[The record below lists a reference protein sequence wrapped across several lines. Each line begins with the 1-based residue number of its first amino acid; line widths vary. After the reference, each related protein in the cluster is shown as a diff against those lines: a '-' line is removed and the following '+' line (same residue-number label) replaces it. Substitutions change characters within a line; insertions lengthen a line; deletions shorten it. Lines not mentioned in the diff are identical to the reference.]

1 MQVITGGQTGVDQA
15 GWRAAKKAGLPT
27 GGFMP
32 RNFKTE
38 AGLKASLAEEFGARA
53 LESPS
58 YAHRT
63 IRNVLLA
70 DAVLVMGDPDSSG
83 SRLTINT
90 AMEHNR
96 EVRVVESIVTRNPE
110 IVIAW
115 DLPAEAIADWIRKVN
130 PRVLM
135 VAGNRESTTPG
146 IGKAAEM
153 FLLEVFQQLRPP
165 V

>member
-15 GWRAAKKAGLPT
+15 GWRAAKRAGLPT

-38 AGLKASLAEEFGARA
+38 AGLKAELAEEFGARA

-96 EVRVVESIVTRNPE
+96 EIRVVEVLITRTPDTVFLWSHPFE
-110 IVIAW
+110 VV
-115 DLPAEAIADWIRKVN
+115 ADWIREVN